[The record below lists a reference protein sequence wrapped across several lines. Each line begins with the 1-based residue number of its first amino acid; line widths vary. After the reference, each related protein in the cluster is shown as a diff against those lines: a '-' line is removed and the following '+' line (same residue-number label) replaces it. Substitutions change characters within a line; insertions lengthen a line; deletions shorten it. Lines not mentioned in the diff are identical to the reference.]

1 MKRKNWTRKE
11 LILAINLY
19 CKTPFGRIHS
29 RNPDIIKLSQF
40 LGRTPGAI
48 AWKMCNFASID
59 PSLDRI
65 GASNVSK
72 LDIEVWNEFFNNWE
86 QLVYESESILAGFD
100 MKGAVAQKDSHS
112 IPDGRE
118 IERSVKVRVNQH
130 FFRQAVLSSYDFKC
144 CITNISI
151 PELLISSHI
160 IPWAEDAKNRLNPRN
175 GLCLNALHDKAFD
188 QGLLTIST
196 DFKVMISPIVKKYY
210 LSSAERKFILDYSGK
225 EISLPRRFIP
235 NTKFLEYHQKYIFKQ
250 IDQ

>member
-48 AWKMCNFASID
+48 AWKMCNFA
-59 PSLDRI
+59 
-65 GASNVSK
+65 
-72 LDIEVWNEFFNNWE
+72 
-86 QLVYESESILAGFD
+86 SESILAGFD